1 VIQVE
6 YAVDEQPS
14 ARYCLLNAS
23 IGVTAEANAFFNSR
37 SRFIRGLQR
46 VSVDLAIFVT
56 ACAACSCIAT
66 SHASSRSR
74 RAGEELAITNLG
86 VLKRPNFAGSSDDQ
100 PSPVKLDMKHCWT
113 CTGADYGWN
122 HMAIRRQGTMFEVWM
137 GTAGNVALQGFYDY
151 PKAVDSQHV
160 RVGVHHGNFE
170 WRGDSAYAYFRIL
183 DVEIPVRKGM
193 KIGYW
198 IYHAQGTPKIALDG
212 HFTDGNTFRD
222 FNNRY
227 SHAIGKVIVVSARSL
242 SIEIDEHET
251 IEGHGGHV
259 GWD

>member
-1 VIQVE
+1 VTFPRLGRE
-6 YAVDEQPS
+6 VDQD
-14 ARYCLLNAS
+14 A
-23 IGVTAEANAFFNSR
+23 
-37 SRFIRGLQR
+37 LQ
-46 VSVDLAIFVT
+46 VDLAGI
-56 ACAACSCIAT
+56 
-66 SHASSRSR
+66 
-74 RAGEELAITNLG
+74 
-86 VLKRPNFAGSSDDQ
+86 
-100 PSPVKLDMKHCWT
+100 
-113 CTGADYGWN
+113 
-122 HMAIRRQGTMFEVWM
+122 
-137 GTAGNVALQGFYDY
+137 
-151 PKAVDSQHV
+151 SQ
-160 RVGVHHGNFE
+160 
-170 WRGDSAYAYFRIL
+170 GDSAYAYFRIL